1 MTEQHPL
8 GQLETTRH
16 LADPILHQGNRGGL
30 VQPMLAP
37 IRAAGAHFGTRDRPK
52 PRSELPLSVARPHAC
67 DGARCFGVSRR
78 SSGALMAKRSVLG
91 WFDRGNQRAMNY
103 VRSRPD
109 SGLKALPYA
118 KSDSARRT
126 AVVVFVI
133 VALIAAI
140 FGWLPGLV
148 ALLVASPL
156 LWRLEHHFF
165 FGHRDTDGD
174 PSSQD
179 KASE

>member
-1 MTEQHPL
+1 
-8 GQLETTRH
+8 
-16 LADPILHQGNRGGL
+16 
-30 VQPMLAP
+30 
-37 IRAAGAHFGTRDRPK
+37 
-52 PRSELPLSVARPHAC
+52 
-67 DGARCFGVSRR
+67 
-78 SSGALMAKRSVLG
+78 MAKRSVLG